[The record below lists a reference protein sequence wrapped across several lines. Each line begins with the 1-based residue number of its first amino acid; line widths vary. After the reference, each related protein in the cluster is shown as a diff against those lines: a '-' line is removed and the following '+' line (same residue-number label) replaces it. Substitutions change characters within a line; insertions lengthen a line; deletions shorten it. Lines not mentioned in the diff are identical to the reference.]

1 LRRCSSENARF
12 GTEFCPGGDLAI
24 GRKSKTRGDVRD
36 CVFETTGDQSENEGP
51 QGGYCTP
58 NGPPQDLGLDR
69 NYVNARGLHHV
80 TTIIGDVR
88 RAADFYAGVLGL
100 KRVKKTVCYDDPGS
114 YHVYYGDDIGSPG
127 AVMSTLA
134 WNCVTPGMIGVG
146 EVVQTAFRVAP
157 NSLDGWADRLASL
170 GVPNR
175 SEVSAFG
182 ERMLCFAD
190 PDGTAL
196 SLVETWEGRS
206 GQGGQNSVVDLALRG
221 LHGVTL
227 NVREEDA
234 TIDILQKV
242 FDFRLVSHRDGAM
255 RLVAHD
261 GPGGTI
267 TLRMIG
273 KSSRGRLGGGT
284 IRHVA
289 FRSRD
294 LDDRSE
300 MVEKLRS
307 AYGIV
312 VSDPIERTYLNAVGF
327 RAPCGVLFEIATDG
341 PGFAVDEAPERLGQ
355 KLQLPA
361 FLEERR
367 AELQAILPPLD

>member
-1 LRRCSSENARF
+1 MRRS
-12 GTEFCPGGDLAI
+12 
-24 GRKSKTRGDVRD
+24 
-36 CVFETTGDQSENEGP
+36 
-51 QGGYCTP
+51 
-58 NGPPQDLGLDR
+58 
-69 NYVNARGLHHV
+69 
-80 TTIIGDVR
+80 
-88 RAADFYAGVLGL
+88 ADFYAGALGL

-114 YHVYYGDDIGSPG
+114 YHVYYGDDVGTPG

-134 WNCVTPGMIGVG
+134 WNCVTRGMIGVG
-146 EVVQTAFRVAP
+146 EVVQTAFRVGP
-157 NSLDGWADRLASL
+157 NSLDLWADRLESL
-170 GVPNR
+170 HVPNR
-175 SEVSAFG
+175 PEMSPFG

-196 SLVETWEGRS
+196 SLIETWEARS
-206 GQGGQNSVVDLALRG
+206 ASTSRSSPAELTLQG

-227 NVREEDA
+227 DVREEDA

-242 FDFRLVSHRDGAM
+242 FGFRLVSHRNGAM

-261 GPGGTI
+261 GPGGAI

-284 IRHVA
+284 VRHVA

-294 LDDRSE
+294 SDDRSE
-300 MVEKLRS
+300 MVEKLQA

-341 PGFAVDEAPERLGQ
+341 PGFAVDEAPDGLGQ
-355 KLQLPA
+355 NLQLPA

-367 AELQAILPPLD
+367 AELQAILPPLN

>member
-1 LRRCSSENARF
+1 
-12 GTEFCPGGDLAI
+12 
-24 GRKSKTRGDVRD
+24 
-36 CVFETTGDQSENEGP
+36 
-51 QGGYCTP
+51 
-58 NGPPQDLGLDR
+58 LDSH
-69 NYVNARGLHHV
+69 YVNARGLHHV
-80 TTIIGDVR
+80 TTIISDVR
-88 RAADFYAGVLGL
+88 RAADFYVGVLGL

-114 YHVYYGDDIGSPG
+114 YHVYYGDDLGNPG
-127 AVMSTLA
+127 AVISTLA
-134 WNCVTPGMIGVG
+134 WNCVTPGLTGAG
-146 EVVQTAFRVAP
+146 EVVQAAFRVAP
-157 NSLDGWADRLASL
+157 NSLDWWADRLESS
-170 GVPNR
+170 GISSR
-175 SEVSAFG
+175 MEVSPFR

-196 SLVETWEGRS
+196 SLVETWEAKS
-206 GQGGQNSVVDLALRG
+206 GQAGQNSMADRTLRG

-242 FDFRLVSHRDGAM
+242 FDFQLVSQKDGTM
-255 RLVAHD
+255 RFLAHE

-294 LDDRSE
+294 LDDRSQ

-307 AYGIV
+307 TYGIV

-341 PGFAVDEAPERLGQ
+341 PGFTVDERREQLGE

-367 AELQAILPPLD
+367 VELQAILPPLD

>member
-1 LRRCSSENARF
+1 MVRPKARPRDRRLDSSY
-12 GTEFCPGGDLAI
+12 
-24 GRKSKTRGDVRD
+24 VR
-36 CVFETTGDQSENEGP
+36 
-51 QGGYCTP
+51 
-58 NGPPQDLGLDR
+58 
-69 NYVNARGLHHV
+69 ARGLHHV
-80 TTIIGDVR
+80 TAIVGDVR
-88 RAADFYAGVLGL
+88 RAAAFYACVLGL

-114 YHVYYGDDIGSPG
+114 YHLYYGDDIGNPG
-127 AVMSTLA
+127 ALMSTLA
-134 WNCVTPGMIGVG
+134 WNCVAPGMAGAG

-157 NSLDGWADRLASL
+157 NSLDGWADRLDSS
-170 GVPNR
+170 GVSSRLEISP
-175 SEVSAFG
+175 FG
-182 ERMLCFAD
+182 ERVLCFAD

-196 SLVETWEGRS
+196 SLVETWEGQSGDTDDRS
-206 GQGGQNSVVDLALRG
+206 LRG

-242 FDFRLVSHRDGAM
+242 FDFELVSQKDEIM
-255 RLVAHD
+255 RFMAHD
-261 GPGGTI
+261 GPGGMI

-273 KSSRGRLGGGT
+273 KASRGRLGGGS

-294 LDDRSE
+294 IDDRSE

-307 AYGIV
+307 AYGLV

-327 RAPCGVLFEIATDG
+327 HAPCGVLFEIATDG

-367 AELQAILPPLD
+367 AELQAVLPPLG

>member
-1 LRRCSSENARF
+1 M
-12 GTEFCPGGDLAI
+12 
-24 GRKSKTRGDVRD
+24 
-36 CVFETTGDQSENEGP
+36 
-51 QGGYCTP
+51 
-58 NGPPQDLGLDR
+58 
-69 NYVNARGLHHV
+69 NARGLHHV
-80 TTIIGDVR
+80 TAIIGDVH

-114 YHVYYGDDIGSPG
+114 YHVYYGDDVGNPG
-127 AVMSTLA
+127 AVISTLA
-134 WNCVTPGMIGVG
+134 WNCVTPGLSGVG

-157 NSLDGWADRLASL
+157 DSLDGWVDRLNSS

-175 SEVSAFG
+175 LDVSPFG
-182 ERMLCFAD
+182 ERMLCFSD

-196 SLVETWEGRS
+196 SLVEAWEKQPART
-206 GQGGQNSVVDLALRG
+206 GQDSTADRALRG
-221 LHGVTL
+221 LHSVTL
-227 NVREEDA
+227 SVREEDE

-242 FDFRLVSHRDGAM
+242 FDFQLVSQRNGAM
-255 RLVAHD
+255 RFVAHD

-289 FRSRD
+289 FRASN
-294 LDDRSE
+294 LDHRSE

-307 AYGIV
+307 VYGIV
-312 VSDPIERTYLNAVGF
+312 VSEPIERTYLNAVGF

-355 KLQLPA
+355 QLQLPS

-367 AELQAILPPLD
+367 AELAAILPPLA

>member
-1 LRRCSSENARF
+1 MS
-12 GTEFCPGGDLAI
+12 
-24 GRKSKTRGDVRD
+24 
-36 CVFETTGDQSENEGP
+36 
-51 QGGYCTP
+51 
-58 NGPPQDLGLDR
+58 
-69 NYVNARGLHHV
+69 ARGLHHV
-80 TTIIGDVR
+80 TAIIGDAR

-114 YHVYYGDDIGSPG
+114 YHVYYGDGIGNPG
-127 AVMSTLA
+127 TVISTLA
-134 WNCVTPGMIGVG
+134 WNCVTPGMTGVG
-146 EVVQTAFRVAP
+146 EVVQTAFCIAP
-157 NSLDGWADRLASL
+157 GSLDAWADRLDSS
-170 GVPNR
+170 GVPYQR
-175 SEVSAFG
+175 QVSPFC
-182 ERMLCFAD
+182 ERTLCFVD
-190 PDGTAL
+190 PDGTGL
-196 SLVETWEGRS
+196 SLVETWERRS
-206 GQGGQNSVVDLALRG
+206 GTSGEGAGTDHALRG

-242 FDFRLVSHRDGAM
+242 FDFQLVSQRNGSM
-255 RLVAHD
+255 RFVSHD
-261 GPGGTI
+261 GPGSTI

-289 FRSRD
+289 FRSKD
-294 LDDRSE
+294 IDDRSQ

-341 PGFAVDEAPERLGQ
+341 PGFGVDEAPERLGQ
-355 KLQLPA
+355 NLQLPA

-367 AELQAILPPLD
+367 SELRAILPPLD

>member
-1 LRRCSSENARF
+1 
-12 GTEFCPGGDLAI
+12 
-24 GRKSKTRGDVRD
+24 
-36 CVFETTGDQSENEGP
+36 
-51 QGGYCTP
+51 
-58 NGPPQDLGLDR
+58 
-69 NYVNARGLHHV
+69 VNARGLHHV

-88 RAADFYAGVLGL
+88 RAADFYVGVLGL

-114 YHVYYGDDIGSPG
+114 YHVYYGDDLGNPG

-134 WNCVTPGMIGVG
+134 WNCVTPGMIGAG

-157 NSLDGWADRLASL
+157 NSLDRWTDRLESL

-175 SEVSAFG
+175 MEASPFG
-182 ERMLCFAD
+182 ERVLCFAD
-190 PDGTAL
+190 PDGTPL
-196 SLVETWEGRS
+196 SLIETWEAKSEQADQDSMADRS
-206 GQGGQNSVVDLALRG
+206 LRG

-242 FDFRLVSHRDGAM
+242 FDFQLVAHREGTM
-255 RLVAHD
+255 RFVAHD
-261 GPGGTI
+261 GPGGAL

-289 FRSRD
+289 FRARD
-294 LDDRSE
+294 LDDRTA

-307 AYGIV
+307 TYGIV

-341 PGFAVDEAPERLGQ
+341 PGFAVDEAPELLGQ

-367 AELQAILPPLD
+367 AELQAILPPLN

>member
-1 LRRCSSENARF
+1 
-12 GTEFCPGGDLAI
+12 
-24 GRKSKTRGDVRD
+24 
-36 CVFETTGDQSENEGP
+36 
-51 QGGYCTP
+51 
-58 NGPPQDLGLDR
+58 
-69 NYVNARGLHHV
+69 
-80 TTIIGDVR
+80 
-88 RAADFYAGVLGL
+88 
-100 KRVKKTVCYDDPGS
+100 
-114 YHVYYGDDIGSPG
+114 
-127 AVMSTLA
+127 MSTLA
-134 WNCVTPGMIGVG
+134 WNCVTSGMTGVG

-157 NSLDGWADRLASL
+157 NSLDGWADRLDSAGIS
-170 GVPNR
+170 NR
-175 SEVSAFG
+175 LEVSPFG
-182 ERMLCFAD
+182 ERMLCFGD

-196 SLVETWEGRS
+196 SLVETSEGRS
-206 GQGGQNSVVDLALRG
+206 GQAGQDSMADRAVHG

-234 TIDILQKV
+234 TVDILQTV
-242 FDFRLVSHRDGAM
+242 FDFKLISQRDGNM
-255 RLVAHD
+255 RFVAHD

-307 AYGIV
+307 AYGIM

-327 RAPCGVLFEIATDG
+327 HAPCGVLFEIATDG

-367 AELQAILPPLD
+367 AELQAVLPPLN

>member
-1 LRRCSSENARF
+1 
-12 GTEFCPGGDLAI
+12 
-24 GRKSKTRGDVRD
+24 
-36 CVFETTGDQSENEGP
+36 
-51 QGGYCTP
+51 
-58 NGPPQDLGLDR
+58 
-69 NYVNARGLHHV
+69 VNARGLHHV
-80 TTIIGDVR
+80 TAIIGDVR

-114 YHVYYGDDIGSPG
+114 YHLYYGDDIGNPG
-127 AVMSTLA
+127 AVISTLA
-134 WNCVTPGMIGVG
+134 WNCVTPGLSGVG

-157 NSLDGWADRLASL
+157 NSFDGWAGRLVSA
-170 GVPNR
+170 GVTYR
-175 SEVSAFG
+175 SEVSPFG
-182 ERMLCFAD
+182 ERTLCFAD

-196 SLVETWEGRS
+196 SLVETWEGRP
-206 GQGGQNSVVDLALRG
+206 GQAGEVSMFDFALRG

-227 NVREEDA
+227 NVREEDE

-242 FDFRLVSHRDGAM
+242 FDFQLVSQRNGAM
-255 RLVAHD
+255 RFVAHD

-289 FRSRD
+289 FRASN

-307 AYGIV
+307 VYGIV

-341 PGFAVDEAPERLGQ
+341 PGFAVDEASERLGQ
-355 KLQLPA
+355 QLQLPA

-367 AELQAILPPLD
+367 AELAAILPPLA

>member
-1 LRRCSSENARF
+1 M
-12 GTEFCPGGDLAI
+12 
-24 GRKSKTRGDVRD
+24 
-36 CVFETTGDQSENEGP
+36 
-51 QGGYCTP
+51 
-58 NGPPQDLGLDR
+58 
-69 NYVNARGLHHV
+69 NARGLHHV
-80 TTIIGDVR
+80 TAIIGDVR

-114 YHVYYGDDIGSPG
+114 YHVYYGDDIGNPG
-127 AVMSTLA
+127 SVISTLA
-134 WNCVTPGMIGVG
+134 WNCVTPGLSGVG

-157 NSLDGWADRLASL
+157 DSLDGWADRLASV
-170 GVPNR
+170 GVPYR
-175 SEVSAFG
+175 SEVSSFG

-196 SLVETWEGRS
+196 SLVETREKQPARIA
-206 GQGGQNSVVDLALRG
+206 QNSEADRELRG

-242 FDFRLVSHRDGAM
+242 FDFQLVSQRNGAM
-255 RLVAHD
+255 RFVAHD

-289 FRSRD
+289 FRSRN

-341 PGFAVDEAPERLGQ
+341 PGFTIDEARDRLGEGL
-355 KLQLPA
+355 KLPS
-361 FLEERR
+361 FLEARR
-367 AELQAILPPLD
+367 PELQSILPPLN

>member
-1 LRRCSSENARF
+1 M
-12 GTEFCPGGDLAI
+12 GGD
-24 GRKSKTRGDVRD
+24 D
-36 CVFETTGDQSENEGP
+36 
-51 QGGYCTP
+51 
-58 NGPPQDLGLDR
+58 
-69 NYVNARGLHHV
+69 VNARGLHHV
-80 TTIIGDVR
+80 TTIISDVR
-88 RAADFYAGVLGL
+88 RAADFYVGVLGL

-114 YHVYYGDDIGSPG
+114 YHVYYGDELGNPG
-127 AVMSTLA
+127 AVISTLA
-134 WNCVTPGMIGVG
+134 WNCVTPGMIGAG
-146 EVVQTAFRVAP
+146 EVVQAAFRVAP
-157 NSLDGWADRLASL
+157 NSLDWWADRLNSS

-175 SEVSAFG
+175 LDVSPFG
-182 ERMLCFAD
+182 EPMLCLVD

-196 SLVETWEGRS
+196 SLVETREKQPART
-206 GQGGQNSVVDLALRG
+206 GQGSEADHALRG

-242 FDFRLVSHRDGAM
+242 FDFQLVSQRNGAM
-255 RLVAHD
+255 RFVAHD

-267 TLRMIG
+267 TLCMIG

-289 FRSRD
+289 FRSRN
-294 LDDRSE
+294 LDDRSA

-355 KLQLPA
+355 QLQLPA

-367 AELQAILPPLD
+367 AELAAILPPLT

>member
-1 LRRCSSENARF
+1 MDIS
-12 GTEFCPGGDLAI
+12 
-24 GRKSKTRGDVRD
+24 DV
-36 CVFETTGDQSENEGP
+36 S
-51 QGGYCTP
+51 
-58 NGPPQDLGLDR
+58 
-69 NYVNARGLHHV
+69 ARGIHHV
-80 TTIIGDVR
+80 TAIVGDVR
-88 RAADFYAGVLGL
+88 RAAEFYRGVLGL

-114 YHVYYGDDIGSPG
+114 YHVYYGDDLGCPG
-127 AVMSTLA
+127 TVISTLA
-134 WNCVTPGMIGVG
+134 WNCVAPGLAGVG
-146 EVVQTAFRVAP
+146 EVVQTAFRAAP
-157 NSLDGWADRLASL
+157 QSIDQWADRLDSFD
-170 GVPNR
+170 VPSR
-175 SEVSAFG
+175 PQESAFG

-196 SLVETWEGRS
+196 ALVETLEGSPQPADR
-206 GQGGQNSVVDLALRG
+206 GGALRPLHG
-221 LHGVTL
+221 LHNITL

-234 TIDILQKV
+234 TVDILQNV
-242 FDFRLVSHRDGAM
+242 FDFELVSRKDGTI
-255 RLVAHD
+255 RLAVHD
-261 GPGGTI
+261 DPGGTI
-267 TLRMIG
+267 TLCVIG

-289 FRSRD
+289 FRARD

-312 VSDPIERTYLNAVGF
+312 VSDPIERTYLNAVCF

-341 PGFAVDEAPERLGQ
+341 PGFSVDEAPERLGE

-367 AELQAILPPLD
+367 LELQAILPPLN